1 MSGNAREALNKAG
14 RRAGAKLIGRH
25 WDAADEVGMDI
36 ARKNG
41 NSIESITPEELK
53 NWRARMDKIF
63 TEYLGKMGNSGYDGE
78 SLLADLKATVKS
90 IR

>member
-1 MSGNAREALNKAG
+1 MAQEALSKAG

-25 WDAADEVGMDI
+25 WDAADKVGMDI

-53 NWRARMDKIF
+53 NWRARTDKIF
-63 TEYLGKMGNSGYDGE
+63 AEYLEKMRKGGYDGE